1 MTWMFSRR
9 AEATCTAVYMVYQ
22 VIMFKSPWDLN
33 AMPKSR
39 YKNTLDRRW
48 SFLEKIYYIVYL
60 YERSLGRRQA
70 WQRVRLKNEEKSVS
84 YTLESKKP
92 ANFHVCWMGKKI
104 KIYYR
109 FSSFGSTWLR
119 DIWLL
124 RRWEIRSYTFV
135 CLNQFYSLTTCLL
148 LLWYVLLLI
157 QGNKAAQFV
166 VL

>member
-1 MTWMFSRR
+1 MFISKRVQINLANGLNVQLSSRS
-9 AEATCTAVYMVYQ
+9 EVYCSLHGISSDNV
-22 VIMFKSPWDLN
+22 KSPWDRK

-70 WQRVRLKNEEKSVS
+70 WQQVRLKNEEKSVS

-109 FSSFGSTWLR
+109 FSSSSSTWLR

-124 RRWEIRSYTFV
+124 WRREIRSYTFV
-135 CLNQFYSLTTCLL
+135 CLNQFYSLTICLL
-148 LLWYVLLLI
+148 C
-157 QGNKAAQFV
+157 GDM
-166 VL
+166 